1 MDTKVGRVKFENVA
15 GNYRFMIAW
24 LENNVELANKYS
36 KDMVA
41 MPYHGSAIS
50 QFARY
55 AGVNGNW
62 HLEVRGMKL
71 FTTVEI
77 VDPKLAV
84 KFGLEHSYAQ

>member
-1 MDTKVGRVKFENVA
+1 MATKVGKIKFENVA
-15 GNYRFMIAW
+15 GNYGFMIAW
-24 LENNVELANKYS
+24 LENNVEPANKYS

-41 MPYHGSAIS
+41 MPYYGSAIS

-62 HLEVRGMKL
+62 HLEIRGMKL
-71 FTTVEI
+71 FITVEI
-77 VDPKLAV
+77 ANPKLAI